1 MNPAFFP
8 KTVSPVN
15 PRKVVPRLL
24 TKMSKSEL
32 LAEIYKRS
40 THVYPHYHCP
50 VFQKELYDLAREIVK
65 PGLNCWNSD
74 INHTLCEIEN
84 HIEDGELEYDY
95 LAEQLYDEVYCYM
108 NGVKSTKYFWYKD
121 HVYVKTKFGKVLFT
135 ECTMRRDYLNLEAGT
150 YFPAIELDW
159 IKMSYTFYREQYNF
173 THVNSF
179 KVEL

>member
-8 KTVSPVN
+8 KTVSQVN
-15 PRKVVPRLL
+15 PRKAVPRLL
-24 TKMSKSEL
+24 TKMNTKSAR
-32 LAEIYKRS
+32 LAEIYNRS
-40 THVYPHYHCP
+40 NGHQCP
-50 VFQKELYDLAREIVK
+50 VFQKELYDLAREIVN
-65 PGLNCWNSD
+65 PGLDGWNND
-74 INHTLCEIEN
+74 INHTLCEIET
-84 HIEDGELEYDY
+84 HIENGEIEYDY
-95 LAEQLYDEVYCYM
+95 LAEQLYDEVYCYV

-121 HVYVKTKFGKVLFT
+121 HVYIKTKLGKVLFT

-159 IKMSYTFYREQYNF
+159 IKMSYTFYRNQYDF